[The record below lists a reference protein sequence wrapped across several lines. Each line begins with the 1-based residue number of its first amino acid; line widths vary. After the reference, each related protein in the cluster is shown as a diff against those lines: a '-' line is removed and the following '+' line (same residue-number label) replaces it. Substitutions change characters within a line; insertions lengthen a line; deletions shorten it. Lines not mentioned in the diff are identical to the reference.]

1 MTHST
6 RSRLRACLV
15 AATAALLM
23 TACGIPSLPVPTDA
37 PEAPAT
43 QEDSSTAS
51 PDHNV
56 HWVAEENS
64 KPGTPGWSVP
74 EATNA
79 GDRELAAYFD
89 AVSVEPGGVATLYA
103 TSTVGD
109 FDLKAFR
116 LGWYGGVGAREVWHS
131 TAPITGLAQS
141 APLKASDGTIST
153 NWQPTT
159 TVDTAGWPEGSY
171 LFLMTAKKGSKTR
184 YVPLVVRTPQHRGR
198 LALMAPVLTNQAYNA
213 WGGYSLYH
221 GPDNRF
227 TTRSSRVSFD
237 RPYDRNGA
245 METFKF
251 DLPIIQRAERLDLD
265 YSYTTTWDVDRYP
278 DTLRG
283 ARGIVSLGHDEYWT
297 VPLRDAVE
305 KARDAGTNLA
315 FLGANAVYW
324 RVRLESGG
332 LGDGRLVAGYKEA
345 KLDPVVGPTTT
356 ALWRQSPAPRP
367 ENSLTGMLY
376 ECYPVTADLRVE
388 EENFFLFRG
397 TGATR
402 KKPIPGLIGLEID
415 RAYPIAGTPANLQV
429 VAHSPVQCPHG
440 GQTFSDMTYY
450 TAPSGAGVFS
460 VGTMG
465 WVNALSERLAGTKLT
480 QASVQF
486 SRTVTDNLL
495 VAMAAGPMGREHP
508 AIGNVASLK
517 LSAATTTGTGEPVHS
532 DSPTASPSPR
542 PSATPTRR

>member
-1 MTHST
+1 
-6 RSRLRACLV
+6 
-15 AATAALLM
+15 
-23 TACGIPSLPVPTDA
+23 
-37 PEAPAT
+37 
-43 QEDSSTAS
+43 
-51 PDHNV
+51 
-56 HWVAEENS
+56 
-64 KPGTPGWSVP
+64 
-74 EATNA
+74 
-79 GDRELAAYFD
+79 
-89 AVSVEPGGVATLYA
+89 
-103 TSTVGD
+103 
-109 FDLKAFR
+109 
-116 LGWYGGVGAREVWHS
+116 
-131 TAPITGLAQS
+131 
-141 APLKASDGTIST
+141 
-153 NWQPTT
+153 
-159 TVDTAGWPEGSY
+159 
-171 LFLMTAKKGSKTR
+171 
-184 YVPLVVRTPQHRGR
+184 
-198 LALMAPVLTNQAYNA
+198 
-213 WGGYSLYH
+213 
-221 GPDNRF
+221 
-227 TTRSSRVSFD
+227 
-237 RPYDRNGA
+237 

-429 VAHSPVQCPHG
+429 VAHSPVRCPHG
-440 GQTFSDMTYY
+440 GPTFSDMTYY

-460 VGTMG
+460 VGTM
-465 WVNALSERLAGTKLT
+465 ARTRSPSAAGNVLT
-480 QASVQF
+480 QASVR
-486 SRTVTDNLL
+486 SREPSPTTCSSRYRRSD
-495 VAMAAGPMGREHP
+495 GPRASGHRQR
-508 AIGNVASLK
+508 ASLK
-517 LSAATTTGTGEPVHS
+517 PSAATTGTGDEPF
-532 DSPTASPSPR
+532 DSPTASPL
-542 PSATPTRR
+542 TPPIGDHC